1 VIALKE
7 KATRRDPALGV
18 ALELDLPHRRLLLR
32 GRDRLSHALCA
43 RAARE
48 RQPCGARSWR
58 SFRPEFRCLTLELP
72 LGSHTLPMPEDA
84 DLTPHGLAYMI
95 AEALD
100 ALALEERRWS
110 ATTPAAPCA
119 RSW

>member
-1 VIALKE
+1 
-7 KATRRDPALGV
+7 
-18 ALELDLPHRRLLLR
+18 
-32 GRDRLSHALCA
+32 
-43 RAARE
+43 
-48 RQPCGARSWR
+48 
-58 SFRPEFRCLTLELP
+58 
-72 LGSHTLPMPEDA
+72 MPEDA